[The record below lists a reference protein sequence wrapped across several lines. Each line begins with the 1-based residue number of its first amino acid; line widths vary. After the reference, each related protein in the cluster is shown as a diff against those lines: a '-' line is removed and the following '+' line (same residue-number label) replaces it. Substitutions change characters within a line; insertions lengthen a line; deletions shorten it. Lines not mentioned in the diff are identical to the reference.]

1 MNCSYVSLNQI
12 LEPAEGDD
20 PTTYGLQ
27 NHCSTN
33 VSYTGKNST
42 HVVLR
47 PNAIKRL
54 LYVSKMAVWTG
65 LEPVVR
71 NFSRRVM
78 ELKSRLEL
86 ESSHLELL
94 CLSYFNTARCITILR
109 TTHPNK
115 SKTRLVDNSSLTS

>member
-47 PNAIKRL
+47 PNAIKK
-54 LYVSKMAVWTG
+54 VAVCVEKWLCGPDSNRQLGIFQTG
-65 LEPVVR
+65 YGVE
-71 NFSRRVM
+71 
-78 ELKSRLEL
+78 
-86 ESSHLELL
+86 
-94 CLSYFNTARCITILR
+94 I
-109 TTHPNK
+109 
-115 SKTRLVDNSSLTS
+115 KT